1 MKDLIRT
8 IMYGKQKAKA
18 MKEMDDATLEMSRHC
33 TWLNHLDEVYAW
45 TVKNPNG
52 DFHGMR
58 ELIEQCPNKGV
69 RDLFI
74 GILDEWNQMRA
85 EQLPTVAE
93 DYYSDQMYTL
103 LGQGEVL
110 AGGYYGV
117 QTLLDILEWYM
128 TR

>member
-18 MKEMDDATLEMSRHC
+18 MKEMDNATLEMSRYC
-33 TWLNHLDEVYAW
+33 AWLSHLEKVYRTA
-45 TVKNPNG
+45 
-52 DFHGMR
+52 DDSFCGMR
-58 ELIEQCPNKGV
+58 ELIEECPNKGV

-85 EQLPTVAE
+85 ERLHIVAE
-93 DYYSDQMYTL
+93 DYYDRRVEIL

-110 AGGYYGV
+110 AGAYDGV

-128 TR
+128 NK